1 MLLKHAQPNAC
12 DERRGIDQGQS
23 VLEFIC
29 ICVRVS
35 LCVCVCVCVCVFK
48 FADVF
53 INVEGCA

>member
-35 LCVCVCVCVCVFK
+35 LCVCVCVCVCVQVCRCVYK
-48 FADVF
+48 
-53 INVEGCA
+53 C